1 MPNFLALGL
10 KATHW
15 RILDA
20 INAAPNGIAT
30 QVQIQAHFGPAAM
43 MESLEQLYDAGHIE
57 NTMIQ
62 VRQGLPPKREP
73 TKFIMSPAGK
83 QMYDRNRKTAPAET
97 DAPIGGGPVDDAPK
111 RGRPP
116 GAKNRPKET
125 ADQLAES

>member
-10 KATHW
+10 KAPHW

-20 INAAPNGIAT
+20 INNAPNGTAT

-43 MESLEQLYDAGHIE
+43 MEALEQLYDAGHIE
-57 NTMIQ
+57 NTMVQ
-62 VRQGLPPKREP
+62 VRQGLPPKRKP
-73 TKFIMSPAGK
+73 TEFIMSPAGK
-83 QMYDRNRKTAPAET
+83 QTYDRLRKSAPAEA
-97 DAPIGGGPVDDAPK
+97 DFPIGGETVDDAPK

-116 GAKNRPKET
+116 GSKNRPKET